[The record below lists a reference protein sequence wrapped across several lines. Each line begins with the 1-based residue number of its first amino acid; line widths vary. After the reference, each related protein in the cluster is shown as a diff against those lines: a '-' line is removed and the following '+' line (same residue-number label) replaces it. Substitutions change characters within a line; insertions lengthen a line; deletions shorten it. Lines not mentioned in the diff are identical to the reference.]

1 MSGENEIID
10 RFFRLKKMISLIYR
24 SIPTL
29 EYDISLSDVVVF
41 LRIEKEEEMTLGKLS
56 ELTGFSN
63 TLITFTIDSLEK
75 KGLVTRSRGK
85 DRRIVLVTL
94 TERGKDIS
102 ALLRREIVQKF
113 NALFSKLSQE
123 EMESMISSLD
133 EMLRILPKVVKPE
146 LVQ

>member
-1 MSGENEIID
+1 MSEENEIID

-24 SIPTL
+24 SIPAL

-113 NALFSKLSQE
+113 NALFSKLSRE
-123 EMESMISSLD
+123 EMENMLSSLD
-133 EMLRILPKVVKPE
+133 EMLRILPKIVKPE

>member
-1 MSGENEIID
+1 MSEENEIID

-24 SIPTL
+24 SIPAL

-113 NALFSKLSQE
+113 NALFSKLSRE
-123 EMESMISSLD
+123 EMENMISSLD
-133 EMLRILPKVVKPE
+133 EMLRILPKIVKPE

>member
-113 NALFSKLSQE
+113 NALFSKLSRE
-123 EMESMISSLD
+123 EMENMLSSLD
-133 EMLRILPKVVKPE
+133 EMLRILPKIVKPE

>member
-123 EMESMISSLD
+123 EMENMISSLD